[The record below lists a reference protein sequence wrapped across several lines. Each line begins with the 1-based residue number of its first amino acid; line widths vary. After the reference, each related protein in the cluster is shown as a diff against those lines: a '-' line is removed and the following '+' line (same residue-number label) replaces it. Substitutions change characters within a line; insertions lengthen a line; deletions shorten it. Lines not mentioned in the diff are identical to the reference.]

1 MIGVWIEFTNYL
13 ILLALFVLVFMRGSF
28 TTLHRIYLLFH
39 MFMLNWPL
47 GQTVLYMAESPE
59 YRMYIMKIMYICLA
73 VLGYGWYVFAI
84 FLTGRSY
91 VYSKFRLLISAM
103 PSVLVA
109 ALVMINPSEWFI
121 RETGT
126 RLTEAGYGPLFW
138 VLVAVLGGYMAR
150 AIVLMRGAIR
160 DSGCVVQLVKQVKMA
175 LRGLILF
182 LLFGIIDI
190 LVNVIFESKGHVVPG
205 LMSFGMTLS
214 GLYFVIAIQRNRLF
228 DLVQFAQQDV
238 FNSMSSGII
247 VVNEE
252 GNVAD
257 INRVM
262 QPIMPFRVGDKFDI
276 RVMLSTMRAVSEQS
290 ELFIEWHEA
299 NSPERLEMEVI
310 VPSFTTVKRHVVV
323 VSAPI
328 KAIKDETA
336 GRIITIQDVTDY
348 RLLME
353 ETRRQNETLQDQ
365 NQELLKMQE
374 ELSTVNRK
382 LERMAVT
389 DSLTG
394 CFNRRYLL
402 NRLES
407 ELPSLAMIG
416 KPVAILLFDIDLFKN
431 VNDTYGHL
439 AGDMIL
445 VQTADTIR
453 GLLGHND
460 VLARYGG
467 EEFTVYMPG
476 ADMKRAS
483 EAAERIRCAVERS
496 EVFWDEEGMKWNG
509 LAEREAA
516 ASSVEDSV
524 PRHSNKTKKLSV
536 TISMGVVADETL
548 QPENVVESAE
558 YLRQLFASAD
568 EALYVAKNAGRNQVV
583 SSHFRSNN
591 EFAKW

>member
-1 MIGVWIEFTNYL
+1 MIGVWIEFANYL
-13 ILLALFVLVFMRGSF
+13 ILLVLFVLVFVRGSF

-47 GQTVLYMAESPE
+47 GQTVLYMAEAPD
-59 YRMYIMKIMYICLA
+59 YRMYIMKIMYVCLA
-73 VLGYGWYVFAI
+73 VLGYGWFVFAI

-91 VYSKFRLLISAM
+91 VYNKLRLLVSAI
-103 PSVLVA
+103 PSILTA
-109 ALVMINPSEWFI
+109 CMVMINPSHWFI
-121 RETGT
+121 KETGT
-126 RLTEAGYGPLFW
+126 RLTEAYYGPLFW
-138 VLVAVLGGYMAR
+138 VLVAVLCGYMAR
-150 AIVLMRGAIR
+150 AIVLMRGAIHN
-160 DSGCVVQLVKQVKMA
+160 SGCVVQLRKQVQMA

-190 LVNVIFESKGHVVPG
+190 FVNVIFESKGHVVPG
-205 LMSFGMTLS
+205 LMSLGMTLS

-238 FNSMSSGII
+238 FNSMSSGIV
-247 VVNEE
+247 VVNEQ

-262 QPIMPFRVGDKFDI
+262 RPIMPFRVGDKFDI
-276 RVMLSTMRAVSEQS
+276 RVMLSTMRAVSDQT

-299 NSPERLEMEVI
+299 NSPERLEMEVL
-310 VPSFTTVKRHVVV
+310 VPSFTTAKRHVVV

-328 KAIKDETA
+328 KANNEETA

-353 ETRRQNETLQDQ
+353 ETRRQNETLQQQ

-374 ELSTVNRK
+374 ELSAANRK
-382 LERMAVT
+382 LELMAVT

-402 NRLES
+402 NRLEN
-407 ELPSLAMIG
+407 ELPSLAMYG
-416 KPVAILLFDIDLFKN
+416 KPVAVLLFDIDLFKS

-445 VQTADTIR
+445 IQTAETIR
-453 GLLGHND
+453 AMLGPND

-476 ADMKRAS
+476 ADMKHAT
-483 EAAERIRCAVERS
+483 EAAERIRRAVEHN
-496 EVFWDEEGMKWNG
+496 EVLWNEDIVQWNQ
-509 LAEREAA
+509 ASEAA
-516 ASSVEDSV
+516 AGSEFGAKPFEACV
-524 PRHSNKTKKLSV
+524 KKLSV

-548 QPENVVESAE
+548 QPANAIESAA
-558 YLRQLFASAD
+558 YLRQLFTRAD
-568 EALYVAKNAGRNQVV
+568 EALYIAKNAGRNQVV
-583 SSHFRSNN
+583 SRPFHQQS
-591 EFAKW
+591 

>member
-1 MIGVWIEFTNYL
+1 MIGVWIEFANYL
-13 ILLALFVLVFMRGSF
+13 ILLVLFVLVFVRGSF

-47 GQTVLYMAESPE
+47 GQTVLYMAEAPD
-59 YRMYIMKIMYICLA
+59 YRMYIMKIMFVCLA
-73 VLGYGWYVFAI
+73 VLGYGWFVFAI

-91 VYSKFRLLISAM
+91 LYSKLRLLVCAI
-103 PSVLVA
+103 PSILA
-109 ALVMINPSEWFI
+109 ACMVMINPSGWFI

-126 RLTEAGYGPLFW
+126 RLTEADYGPLFW
-138 VLVAVLGGYMAR
+138 VLVGVLCGYMAR
-150 AIVLMRGAIR
+150 AFVLMREAIHSR
-160 DSGCVVQLVKQVKMA
+160 GIVERLRKQMQMA

-190 LVNVIFESKGHVVPG
+190 CVNVIFESKGHIVPG

-238 FNSMSSGII
+238 FNSMSSGIV
-247 VVNEE
+247 VVNEQ

-262 QPIMPFRVGDKFDI
+262 RPIMPFRVGDKFDI
-276 RVMLSTMRAVSEQS
+276 RVMLSTMRAVSDQS

-299 NSPERLEMEVI
+299 NSPERLEMEVL
-310 VPSFTTVKRHVVV
+310 VPSFTTAKRHVVV

-328 KAIKDETA
+328 KANNEETA

-353 ETRRQNETLQDQ
+353 ETRRQNETLQQQ

-374 ELSTVNRK
+374 ELSAANRK
-382 LERMAVT
+382 LELMAVT

-394 CFNRRYLL
+394 CYNRRYLL
-402 NRLES
+402 NRLEN
-407 ELPSLAMIG
+407 ELPSLAMYG
-416 KPVAILLFDIDLFKN
+416 KPVAVLLFDIDLFKT

-445 VQTADTIR
+445 IQTAETIR
-453 GLLGHND
+453 KLLGPND

-476 ADMKRAS
+476 ADMKHAAD
-483 EAAERIRCAVERS
+483 AAERIRRAVENS
-496 EVFWDEEGMKWNG
+496 EVLWNEDIVRWKQVSDSEVAAG
-509 LAEREAA
+509 SEFEAEPFEPC
-516 ASSVEDSV
+516 V
-524 PRHSNKTKKLSV
+524 KKLSV

-548 QPENVVESAE
+548 QPTDAIESAA
-558 YLRQLFASAD
+558 YLRQLFARAD
-568 EALYVAKNAGRNQVV
+568 EALYIAKNAGRNQVI
-583 SSHFRSNN
+583 SRS
-591 EFAKW
+591 FHH

>member
-1 MIGVWIEFTNYL
+1 MIGVWVEFANYL
-13 ILLALFVLVFMRGSF
+13 ILLVLFVLVFVRGSF

-47 GQTVLYMAESPE
+47 GQTVLYMAEAPD
-59 YRMYIMKIMYICLA
+59 YRMYIMKIMYVCLA
-73 VLGYGWYVFAI
+73 VLGYGWFVFAI

-91 VYSKFRLLISAM
+91 VYNKLRLLVSAI
-103 PSVLVA
+103 PSILTA
-109 ALVMINPSEWFI
+109 SIVMINPSHWFI

-126 RLTEAGYGPLFW
+126 RLTEAKYGPLFW
-138 VLVAVLGGYMAR
+138 VLVAVLCAYMAR
-150 AIVLMRGAIR
+150 AIVLMRGAIHNG
-160 DSGCVVQLVKQVKMA
+160 GCVEQLRKQVQMA

-190 LVNVIFESKGHVVPG
+190 FVNVIFESKGHVVPG
-205 LMSFGMTLS
+205 LMSLGMTLS

-238 FNSMSSGII
+238 FNSMSSGIV
-247 VVNEE
+247 VVNEQ

-262 QPIMPFRVGDKFDI
+262 RPVMPFRVGDKFDI
-276 RVMLSTMRAVSEQS
+276 RVMLSTMRAVSDQS

-299 NSPERLEMEVI
+299 NSPERLEMEVL
-310 VPSFTTVKRHVVV
+310 VPSFTTAKRHVVV

-328 KAIKDETA
+328 KANNEETA

-353 ETRRQNETLQDQ
+353 ETRRQNETLQQQ

-374 ELSTVNRK
+374 ELSAANRK
-382 LERMAVT
+382 LEMMAVT

-402 NRLES
+402 NRLEN
-407 ELPSLAMIG
+407 ELPTMAMYG
-416 KPVAILLFDIDLFKN
+416 KPVAVLLFDIDLFKS

-445 VQTADTIR
+445 VQTAETIR
-453 GLLGHND
+453 AMLGPND

-476 ADMKRAS
+476 AGMKKAT
-483 EAAERIRCAVERS
+483 EAAERIRRAVENS
-496 EVFWDEEGMKWNG
+496 EVLWN
-509 LAEREAA
+509 EDIVQWNQVSESEAA
-516 ASSVEDSV
+516 AGSEFVSEPFDACV
-524 PRHSNKTKKLSV
+524 KKLSV

-548 QPENVVESAE
+548 QPANAIESAA
-558 YLRQLFASAD
+558 YLRQLFARAD
-568 EALYVAKNAGRNQVV
+568 EALYIAKNAGRNQVV
-583 SSHFRSNN
+583 SRLFHHPI
-591 EFAKW
+591 

>member
-13 ILLALFVLVFMRGSF
+13 ILLVLFVLVFVRGSF

-47 GQTVLYMAESPE
+47 GQTVLYMAEEPD
-59 YRMYIMKIMYICLA
+59 YRMYIMKIMFICLA
-73 VLGYGWYVFAI
+73 VLGYGWFVFAI

-91 VYSKFRLLISAM
+91 VYSKFKLLVSAI
-103 PSVLVA
+103 PSILTA
-109 ALVMINPSEWFI
+109 CMVMINPSEWFI
-121 RETGT
+121 KETGT

-150 AIVLMRGAIR
+150 AFGLMRGAMR
-160 DSGCVVQLVKQVKMA
+160 EKGASLQLRKQLQMA
-175 LRGLILF
+175 LRGLMLF
-182 LLFGIIDI
+182 VLFGVIDI

-205 LMSFGMTLS
+205 LMSFGMALS

-238 FNSMSSGII
+238 FNSMSSGIV
-247 VVNEE
+247 VVNEQ

-262 QPIMPFRVGDKFDI
+262 SPIMPFRIGDKFDI

-299 NSPERLEMEVI
+299 NSPERLEMEVL
-310 VPSFTTVKRHVVV
+310 VPSFTIAKRHVVV

-328 KAIKDETA
+328 KANNDETA

-353 ETRRQNETLQDQ
+353 ETRRQNETLQAQ
-365 NQELLKMQE
+365 NQELLKMQD
-374 ELSTVNRK
+374 ELSAANRK
-382 LERMAVT
+382 LELMAVT

-402 NRLES
+402 SRLEN
-407 ELPSLAMIG
+407 ELPALAMYG
-416 KPVAILLFDIDLFKN
+416 KPVSVLLFDIDLFKS

-445 VQTADTIR
+445 VQTAETIR
-453 GLLGHND
+453 SMLEPND

-476 ADMKRAS
+476 ADRKRAT
-483 EAAERIRCAVERS
+483 EAAERIRRAVECS
-496 EVFWDEEGMKWNG
+496 ELLWN
-509 LAEREAA
+509 EDIVQWNPMSESEAA
-516 ASSVEDSV
+516 AGSEFNAVQRDACV
-524 PRHSNKTKKLSV
+524 KKLSV
-536 TISMGVVADETL
+536 TISMGVVADESL
-548 QPENVVESAE
+548 QPANAIESAV
-558 YLRQLFASAD
+558 YLRQLFACAD
-568 EALYVAKNAGRNQVV
+568 EALYIAKNAGRNQVV
-583 SSHFRSNN
+583 SRLFHHQS
-591 EFAKW
+591 ELVK